1 MQLLDNISDRQ
12 NNAFGDA
19 ENGCLL
25 HFQNVDNQYRYNH
38 KNNPNSTGK
47 ERDEET
53 GYGYFGAR
61 YMDHELMTMWLS
73 VDPMADKY
81 PKISPYHYS
90 QWNPITQ
97 KDPNGSFDIKI
108 HRRIVERVAEDNGII
123 GFKKYLL
130 SYGTGFYSDIILFP
144 FTNVHVDGKHDAY
157 DIAAVY
163 NNARDGAMKNL
174 KRGLYISAGRGF
186 HTMADF
192 YSHSNYLELYAQY
205 ASENGIK
212 IEKIDDIP
220 TFTEAQN
227 DENLWAF
234 LQDKLETGDYSIFNH
249 NSVDVHSH
257 NKMNKDN
264 AESERGKMMF
274 ENTGSTYHDVA
285 VAIATKAI
293 DEAM

>member
-1 MQLLDNISDRQ
+1 MYPSKTLTKIYNPIDCLNRGLSLQEIENEIKKSLKVKLSHFPDKPFGREDNRWYYLAPLLLDDSEYVWSWLNHEDDQTYMKKVLSK
-12 NNAFGDA
+12 A
-19 ENGCLL
+19 EEIEIVGIIKPSSNGLGSG
-25 HFQNVDNQYRYNH
+25 Q
-38 KNNPNSTGK
+38 S
-47 ERDEET
+47 
-53 GYGYFGAR
+53 YGLVLYK
-61 YMDHELMTMWLS
+61 HELMEHLI
-73 VDPMADKY
+73 K
-81 PKISPYHYS
+81 KINESEIAKE
-90 QWNPITQ
+90 QLANPNHNVLT
-97 KDPNGSFDIKI
+97 GTSFD
-108 HRRIVERVAEDNGII
+108 VTSFDMSSLTDEQ
-123 GFKKYLL
+123 
-130 SYGTGFYSDIILFP
+130 
-144 FTNVHVDGKHDAY
+144 
-157 DIAAVY
+157 
-163 NNARDGAMKNL
+163 
-174 KRGLYISAGRGF
+174 
-186 HTMADF
+186 MADF
-192 YSHSNYLELYAQY
+192 YSNSNYLELYAQY